1 MKCDKTERLIDIMAR
16 CDADCMAVMKEL
28 SDDEL
33 AAFALADKR
42 KMTNVYRKQIPN
54 LAFRAL
60 VEKHEMAWLKLQQER
75 NPGMKVDFELYEAI
89 KTEFFETFKE
99 AGSYEGKCTESL
111 GSMDFEGN

>member
-16 CDADCMAVMKEL
+16 CDADCMAAMKEL

-42 KMTNVYRKQIPN
+42 KMTNVFHRQIPN

-60 VEKHEMAWLKLQQER
+60 VERHENAWLRLQHER
-75 NPGMKVDFELYEAI
+75 NPKMVVDFDLYEAI
-89 KTEFFETFKE
+89 KMEFF
-99 AGSYEGKCTESL
+99 
-111 GSMDFEGN
+111 